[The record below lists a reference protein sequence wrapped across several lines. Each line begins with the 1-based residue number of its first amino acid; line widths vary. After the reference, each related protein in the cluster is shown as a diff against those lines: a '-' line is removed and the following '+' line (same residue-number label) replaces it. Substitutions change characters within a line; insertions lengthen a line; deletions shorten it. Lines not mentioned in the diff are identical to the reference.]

1 MPYLNI
7 KEKTNKLI
15 ENIEA
20 LFSDFEAEIN
30 DVELSKNAYFFL
42 RDESENDTSI
52 QHRILKIIESKKILR

>member
-52 QHRILKIIESKKILR
+52 QCRILKIIESKKILR